1 MEMINMYLGLGIDTG
16 GTYTDS
22 IIMDIS
28 TGTVMDSNKSLTTH
42 SNLIKGIK
50 KSIEGLDNSYLK
62 DIEFV
67 SVSTTLATNTTLE
80 GKGHPAG
87 LILIGHSITGALSTD
102 HVLSIKGGHDADG
115 NVIEELDDL
124 GLVEDFVMENK
135 DKVSSFAVS
144 SYFGVRNPEYE
155 IIVKGLIGELTDKP
169 VVCGHELS
177 SSLGAYER
185 AVTALL
191 NAQLIPV
198 TDQFIRSILSV
209 MEEKGI
215 DADLM
220 MMKCDGSLVRI
231 EDALKKP
238 VESIFSGPAASLVGA
253 SHLAGVKTCL
263 TMDVGGTS
271 TDVSMIS
278 NGIPETSDSGA
289 KVGGWSTMVKA
300 IKMCTSAL
308 GGDSHVWVQ
317 TGVSIGPKR
326 VTPLCL
332 AAYNHPE
339 LIGKLA
345 EMEKP
350 NVRHMNDI
358 IQPTTFFVRSGPEL
372 QGMKNSVLSS
382 NEREVL
388 DVLGDEPLSLSDIS
402 MKLGEH
408 TLMFSSILASLV
420 KKRYVQQIGFTP
432 TDALHVLR
440 DYIKWDS
447 KASCLGA
454 ELLAEYLDMGM
465 GSFCSYIKE
474 QVVKNMS
481 LNIIS
486 FFEED
491 VKRSDIEKMIDFSS
505 PVTFKVNHPVVL
517 VGGPVKAYLNDIN
530 NMIDANIIVPEHH
543 EVGNAVG
550 ALLGDVV
557 HRTDVLVRGA
567 GAGSNQYAVFSETG
581 REVFDEYTDAVA
593 HGLELSK
600 NLIAEHMTGYGLD
613 MSMIS
618 FDLTRHDVRSGFG
631 PNLETRLVA
640 TGIGSPRRY

>member
-1 MEMINMYLGLGIDTG
+1 MYLGLGIDTG

-28 TGTVMDSNKSLTTH
+28 AGTVIDSNKSLTTH

-50 KSIEGLDNSYLK
+50 NSIEGLDESYLK

-80 GKGHPAG
+80 GKGHPAA
-87 LILIGHSITGALSTD
+87 LILIGHSITGPLSTD

-115 NVIEELDDL
+115 NVIEDLDDL

-144 SYFGVRNPEYE
+144 SYFGVRNPEHE
-155 IIVKGLIGELTDKP
+155 IIVKDLIRDLTDKP

-209 MEEKGI
+209 MKKKGI

-231 EDALKKP
+231 EDALKRP

-253 SHLAGVKTCL
+253 SHLAGIKTCL

-278 NGIPETSDSGA
+278 NGIPETSESGA
-289 KVGGWSTMVKA
+289 KVGNWKTMVKA
-300 IKMCTSAL
+300 IKMHTAAL

-317 TGVSIGPKR
+317 RSVFMGPTR
-326 VTPLCL
+326 VIPLCL
-332 AAYNHPE
+332 AAFNHPE
-339 LIGKLA
+339 LIDKLA
-345 EMEKP
+345 ETDKT

-358 IQPTTFFVRSGPEL
+358 IQPATFFVRSGL
-372 QGMKNSVLSS
+372 DLYGMNNVTLSS
-382 NEREVL
+382 NEKEVL
-388 DVLGDEPLSLSDIS
+388 DVMGDEPLSLSDIS
-402 MKLGEH
+402 IKLSEH
-408 TLMFSSILASLV
+408 PLMFSSIIGSLV
-420 KKRYVQQIGFTP
+420 KKKYVDQIGFTP

-440 DYIKWDS
+440 DDTRWNS
-447 KASCLGA
+447 QASHMGAQLLGD
-454 ELLAEYLDMGM
+454 YVGM
-465 GSFCSYIKE
+465 GKGGFCSHVKE

-481 LNIIS
+481 LNIVS
-486 FFEED
+486 FFQDD
-491 VKRSDIEKMIDFSS
+491 VKKSDIEKMIDISS
-505 PVTFKVNHPVVL
+505 PLTFKVNQPVVL
-517 VGGPVKAYLNDIN
+517 VGGPVKAYLNDLN
-530 NMIDANIIVPEHH
+530 NMIDADIIVPEHH

-550 ALLGDVV
+550 ALLGDVI

-581 REVFDEYTDAVA
+581 REVFDEYTDAVD

-600 NLIAEHMTGYGLD
+600 KLIADHMTGYGLD
-613 MSMIS
+613 MAKID
-618 FDLTRHDVRSGFG
+618 FDLSRHDVGNGFG
-631 PNLETRLVA
+631 ANLETRLVA
-640 TGIGSPRRY
+640 TGIGNPRR

>member
-1 MEMINMYLGLGIDTG
+1 MYLGLGIDTG

-28 TGTVMDSNKSLTTH
+28 AGTVIDSNKSLTTH

-50 KSIEGLDNSYLK
+50 NSIEGLDESYLK

-115 NVIEELDDL
+115 NVIEDLDDL

-135 DKVSSFAVS
+135 DKVSAFAVS
-144 SYFGVRNPEYE
+144 SYFGVRNPEHE
-155 IIVKGLIGELTDKP
+155 IIVKDLIGDLSDKP

-177 SSLGAYER
+177 MSLGAYER

-209 MEEKGI
+209 MKKKGI

-253 SHLAGVKTCL
+253 SHLAGIKTCL

-271 TDVSMIS
+271 TDVSIIS
-278 NGIPETSDSGA
+278 NGIPETSESGA
-289 KVGGWSTMVKA
+289 KVGNWKTMVKA
-300 IKMCTSAL
+300 IKMHTSAL

-317 TGVSIGPKR
+317 RSVFMGPNR
-326 VTPLCL
+326 VIPLCL
-332 AAYNHPE
+332 AAFNHPE
-339 LIGKLA
+339 LIDKLA
-345 EMEKP
+345 ETDKP

-358 IQPTTFFVRSGPEL
+358 IQPATFFVRSGL
-372 QGMKNSVLSS
+372 DLYGMNNVALSS
-382 NEREVL
+382 NEKEVL

-402 MKLGEH
+402 IKLSEH
-408 TLMFSSILASLV
+408 PLMFSSIIGSLV
-420 KKRYVQQIGFTP
+420 KKKYVNQIGFTP

-440 DYIKWDS
+440 DDTRWNS
-447 KASCLGA
+447 QASHMGAQLLGD
-454 ELLAEYLDMGM
+454 YVGMGK
-465 GSFCSYIKE
+465 GSFCSHVKE

-481 LNIIS
+481 LNIVS
-486 FFEED
+486 FFQDD
-491 VKRSDIEKMIDFSS
+491 VKKSDIEKMIDFSS
-505 PVTFKVNHPVVL
+505 PLTFKVNQPVVL
-517 VGGPVKAYLNDIN
+517 VGGPVKAYLNDLN
-530 NMIDANIIVPEHH
+530 NMIDADIIVPEHH

-550 ALLGDVV
+550 ALLGDVI

-581 REVFDEYTDAVA
+581 REVFDEYTDAVD

-600 NLIAEHMTGYGLD
+600 MLIVEHMAGYGLD
-613 MSMIS
+613 MDKVNY
-618 FDLTRHDVRSGFG
+618 DLSRHDMGNGFG
-631 PNLETRLVA
+631 ANLETRLFA
-640 TGIGSPRRY
+640 TGIGNPRR

>member
-1 MEMINMYLGLGIDTG
+1 MNFGLGIDTG

-22 IIMDIS
+22 IIMDILD
-28 TGTVMDSNKSLTTH
+28 GTVIDSNKSLTTH
-42 SNLIKGIK
+42 SDLIKGIK
-50 KSIEGLDNSYLK
+50 NSIEGLDESYLK

-115 NVIEELDDL
+115 NVIEDLDDL

-135 DKVSSFAVS
+135 DKVSAFAVS
-144 SYFGVRNPEYE
+144 SYFGVRNPEHE
-155 IIVKGLIGELTDKP
+155 IIVKDLIGDLSDKP

-177 SSLGAYER
+177 MSLGAYER

-209 MEEKGI
+209 MKKKGI

-278 NGIPETSDSGA
+278 NGIPGISESGA

-300 IKMCTSAL
+300 IKMHTSAL

-317 TGVSIGPKR
+317 SRVFMGPNR
-326 VTPLCL
+326 VIPLCL
-332 AAYNHPE
+332 AAFDHPE
-339 LIGKLA
+339 LIDKLA
-345 EMEKP
+345 EMDKT

-358 IQPTTFFVRSGPEL
+358 IQPTTFFVRSGL
-372 QGMKNSVLSS
+372 DLYGMNNVALSS
-382 NEREVL
+382 NEKEVL

-402 MKLGEH
+402 IKLGEH
-408 TLMFSSILASLV
+408 TLMFSSMLGSLV
-420 KKRYVQQIGFTP
+420 KKRYVHQIGFTP
-432 TDALHVLR
+432 TDALHVLG
-440 DYIKWDS
+440 DYTRWDS
-447 KASCLGA
+447 KASRMGA
-454 ELLAEYLDMGM
+454 ELLGEYVGM
-465 GSFCSYIKE
+465 DKDSFCSHVKE
-474 QVVKNMS
+474 EVATNLS
-481 LNIIS
+481 LSLVS
-486 FFEED
+486 FFADD
-491 VKRSDIEKMIDFSS
+491 VKKSDMKKILNKSDLIA
-505 PVTFKVNHPVVL
+505 FKIKVPVVL
-517 VGGPVKAYLNDIN
+517 IGAPVKAYLNELN
-530 NMIDANIIVPEHH
+530 NLLDAEIIIPDHYD
-543 EVGNAVG
+543 VGNAVG
-550 ALLGDVV
+550 ALMGNVI
-557 HRTDVLVRGA
+557 HRVEVLVRSFDP
-567 GAGSNQYAVFSETG
+567 GSGQYVVFSEVE
-581 REVFDEYTDAVA
+581 REVFDEYEAALDHARYLVENLV
-593 HGLELSK
+593 LEYMGK
-600 NLIAEHMTGYGLD
+600 YGLG
-613 MSMIS
+613 MEKIQ
-618 FDLTRHDVRSGFG
+618 FDLKRHDIKSTGG
-631 PNLETRLVA
+631 MPLETRLV
-640 TGIGSPRRY
+640 GIGIGTPHRVL